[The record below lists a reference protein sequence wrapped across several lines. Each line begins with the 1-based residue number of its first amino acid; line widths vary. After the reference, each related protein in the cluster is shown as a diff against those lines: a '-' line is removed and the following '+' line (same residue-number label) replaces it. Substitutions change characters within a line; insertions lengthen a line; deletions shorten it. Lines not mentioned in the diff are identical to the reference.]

1 MEYSYLQ
8 IFRDKRELLEPF
20 TLEEKG
26 ELLDAMMAYNF
37 DGEEIELHTNARY
50 IWPVFRKMIEQ
61 TKAVIESKSAA
72 RRGKATKGE
81 SEQNHS
87 ESEHNH
93 SESKPNQDESQA
105 YHSQSE
111 TNQNESDHNHSQSR
125 THQSES
131 NGDIIQ
137 ESRIKNQESRFNIQ
151 EREGDEVPPTPRK
164 ALKRFAPPTVE
175 EVEAY
180 CRERGNGLDAQHFV
194 DFYASKG
201 WKVGNQPMKDWRASV
216 RTWEKRDRV
225 LPDARGPTA
234 PPPKRVQ
241 EQQYEQRAY
250 DVSEFSGLS
259 AAQMAE
265 LEAMEHGA

>member
-61 TKAVIESKSAA
+61 TKAVIDAKSAA

-81 SEQNHS
+81 SELNQS
-87 ESEHNH
+87 ES
-93 SESKPNQDESQA
+93 DC
-105 YHSQSE
+105 
-111 TNQNESDHNHSQSR
+111 NQNESEGYQNKSECNQNESEYNQNESQSN
-125 THQSES
+125 QSES

-137 ESRIKNQESRFNIQ
+137 ESRFKNQDSRINTQ

-164 ALKRFAPPTVE
+164 ALKRFAPPAVE
-175 EVEAY
+175 AVEAY

-201 WKVGNQPMKDWRASV
+201 WKVGNQPMKDWRACV
-216 RTWEKRDRV
+216 RTWEKRDRA
-225 LPDARGPTA
+225 LSEARGPTA
-234 PPPKRVQ
+234 SPPKRVQ

>member
-61 TKAVIESKSAA
+61 TKALIESKSAA

-87 ESEHNH
+87 
-93 SESKPNQDESQA
+93 
-105 YHSQSE
+105 
-111 TNQNESDHNHSQSR
+111 ESDHNHSQSR

-137 ESRIKNQESRFNIQ
+137 ESRIKNQDSIFNIQ

-175 EVEAY
+175 EVETY
-180 CRERGNGLDAQHFV
+180 CRERGNGLDAHHFV

-201 WKVGNQPMKDWRASV
+201 WKVGNQPMKDWRACV
-216 RTWEKRDRV
+216 RTWEKRDRA
-225 LPDARGPTA
+225 LPEARWPTA
-234 PPPKRVQ
+234 SPPKRVQ

-265 LEAMEHGA
+265 LEAMEHGV

>member
-81 SEQNHS
+81 SE
-87 ESEHNH
+87 HNH

-137 ESRIKNQESRFNIQ
+137 ESRIKNQDSIFNIQ
-151 EREGDEVPPTPRK
+151 EREGDEAPPTPRK

-175 EVEAY
+175 EVETY
-180 CRERGNGLDAQHFV
+180 CRERGNGLDAHHFV

-201 WKVGNQPMKDWRASV
+201 WKVGNQPMKDWRACV
-216 RTWEKRDRV
+216 RTWEKRDRA
-225 LPDARGPTA
+225 LPEARGPTA
-234 PPPKRVQ
+234 SPPKRVQ

-265 LEAMEHGA
+265 LEAMEHGV

>member
-61 TKAVIESKSAA
+61 TKAVIDAKSAA

-81 SEQNHS
+81 SEQNQS
-87 ESEHNH
+87 ESECNQNESEGYQNKSECNQNESEHN
-93 SESKPNQDESQA
+93 
-105 YHSQSE
+105 
-111 TNQNESDHNHSQSR
+111 QNESQGN
-125 THQSES
+125 QSES

-137 ESRIKNQESRFNIQ
+137 ESRIKIQESRFNIQ

>member
-26 ELLDAMMAYNF
+26 ELLDAVMAYNF

-61 TKAVIESKSAA
+61 NKAVIDAKSTA
-72 RRGKATKGE
+72 RRGKTTRGTP
-81 SEQNHS
+81 EQNHG

-93 SESKPNQDESQA
+93 SESEP
-105 YHSQSE
+105 
-111 TNQNESDHNHSQSR
+111 NQNESEHNHSESETNHSQSH

-175 EVEAY
+175 EVETY
-180 CRERGNGLDAQHFV
+180 CRERRNGLDAHHFV

-201 WKVGNQPMKDWRASV
+201 WKVGNQPMKDWQACV
-216 RTWEKRDRV
+216 RTWEKRDRAS
-225 LPDARGPTA
+225 PEARGPTA
-234 PPPKRVQ
+234 SPPKRVQ

-250 DVSEFSGLS
+250 DESDFSGLS

-265 LEAMEHGA
+265 LEAMGHGA

>member
-81 SEQNHS
+81 SEQNQS
-87 ESEHNH
+87 KSDCNQNKSEGYQNESQRNQNESEHNH
-93 SESKPNQDESQA
+93 SESE
-105 YHSQSE
+105 H
-111 TNQNESDHNHSQSR
+111 NQNESQANH
-125 THQSES
+125 SES

-137 ESRIKNQESRFNIQ
+137 ESRIKNQDSIFNIQ

-175 EVEAY
+175 EVETY

-201 WKVGNQPMKDWRASV
+201 WKVGNQPMKDWRACV
-216 RTWEKRDRV
+216 RTWEKRDRA
-225 LPDARGPTA
+225 LPEARGPTA
-234 PPPKRVQ
+234 SPPKRVQ